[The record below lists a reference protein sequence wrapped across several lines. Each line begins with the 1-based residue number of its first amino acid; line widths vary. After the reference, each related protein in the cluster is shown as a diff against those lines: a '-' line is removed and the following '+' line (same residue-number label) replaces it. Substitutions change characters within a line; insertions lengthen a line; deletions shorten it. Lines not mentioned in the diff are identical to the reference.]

1 MSTSDRAV
9 RTDGKRRATLRADA
23 ASMTSATCRASFN
36 HRAHTDGT
44 AGGEGA

>member
-9 RTDGKRRATLRADA
+9 RTDGKRWATLRADA
-23 ASMTSATCRASFN
+23 ASMTSAACRAHFN

>member
-1 MSTSDRAV
+1 
-9 RTDGKRRATLRADA
+9 
-23 ASMTSATCRASFN
+23 MTSAACRASFN

>member
-9 RTDGKRRATLRADA
+9 RTEGKRRATLHADA
-23 ASMTSATCRASFN
+23 ASMTSAACRASFN

-44 AGGEGA
+44 AEGEGA